1 MDTVQAGAEAGGFD
15 LDPRWQ
21 RKPTQPAVGATAAQQ
36 SVALGGSGGSTPTRQ
51 ASFTVG
57 AGREGSFRR
66 PPVQQDSFRN
76 DTNSLSIVFNAQW
89 VHLLNPIGEG
99 AFSRVFEGV
108 YTNPDTNDESVVA
121 VKILKKNMLKR
132 RSDCLRFIKE
142 AKIMTKIN
150 HRRACVGAAAR
161 RGAWHASMRRWSA
174 PAAVHHARQEGATCN
189 SSW

>member
-1 MDTVQAGAEAGGFD
+1 MEAAAAYD

-21 RKPTQPAVGATAAQQ
+21 KKQPLQPSSGLNSGNSGAASPSQGSFSGRQ
-36 SVALGGSGGSTPTRQ
+36 S
-51 ASFTVG
+51 
-57 AGREGSFRR
+57 SFRR
-66 PPVQQDSFRN
+66 APTHQDSFRN

-89 VHLLNPIGEG
+89 VRLITPIGEG

-108 YTNPDTNDESVVA
+108 YTNPDTGDATVVA

-150 HRRACVGAAAR
+150 HR
-161 RGAWHASMRRWSA
+161 
-174 PAAVHHARQEGATCN
+174 
-189 SSW
+189 